1 MLYSILIY
9 GSEAA
14 AAGWAPEVEDEML
27 ERHTDL
33 RDELQTAGRLGTVLR
48 LMPDTA
54 TTVRHAGAAHPLVTD
69 GPFAETKD
77 QLMGL
82 YIVECESLEDARH
95 AARRLDFEGGVF
107 EIRPVTWY
115 APGVIAPRIPQV

>member
-33 RDELQTAGRLGTVLR
+33 RDELQ
-48 LMPDTA
+48 
-54 TTVRHAGAAHPLVTD
+54 AA
-69 GPFAETKD
+69 
-77 QLMGL
+77 
-82 YIVECESLEDARH
+82 
-95 AARRLDFEGGVF
+95 AAS
-107 EIRPVTWY
+107 
-115 APGVIAPRIPQV
+115 APCCA